1 MPMLRIT
8 TLVSRAIIGGGIG
21 LCATTTNQLHTL
33 HYIMVTF
40 CIGLLQTVVA

>member
-8 TLVSRAIIGGGIG
+8 MLVSSAFIGGGIG
-21 LCATTTNQLHTL
+21 LCATKTNQLHTL

-40 CIGLLQTVVA
+40 CIVLLQIVVA